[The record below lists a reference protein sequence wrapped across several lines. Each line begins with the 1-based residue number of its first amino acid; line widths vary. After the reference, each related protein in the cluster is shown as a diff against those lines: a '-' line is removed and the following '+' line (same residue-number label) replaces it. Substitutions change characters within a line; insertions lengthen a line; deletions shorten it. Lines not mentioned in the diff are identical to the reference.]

1 VDELA
6 RAYAVLGVRGGASAA
21 EIKKRY
27 RALVKVWHPD
37 RFAADPQGQ
46 AEAATRMRAINEA
59 YEITLAQVAPR
70 TPAPAASAAPATAA
84 GPLGGR
90 RLSSSEIEGMRR
102 DLGNKGLLDWLLGD
116 PAKDFGWQAERRRSS
131 AFGLSFV
138 AAWAVFGLVGLRWP
152 NHYLAALLVAFGT
165 FLIGY
170 LVLQRVLP
178 WDL

>member
-59 YEITLAQVAPR
+59 YEITLAQVPPR
-70 TPAPAASAAPATAA
+70 TPAPAASAAPATPA

-90 RLSSSEIEGMRR
+90 RLSRSEIEAMVRDMRSE
-102 DLGNKGLLDWLLGD
+102 GPLDWLLGD
-116 PAKDFGWQAERRRSS
+116 PARDWGWQAERRKSE
-131 AFGLSFV
+131 AFGLSVV
-138 AAWAVFGLVGLRWP
+138 AAWAVFGLVVLSWP
-152 NHYLAALLVAFGT
+152 NHPLAALLVAFGT

-170 LVLQRVLP
+170 LVLQRVSP
-178 WDL
+178 

>member
-1 VDELA
+1 MDELA

-59 YEITLAQVAPR
+59 YEITLAQVPPR
-70 TPAPAASAAPATAA
+70 TPAPAASAAPATPA
-84 GPLGGR
+84 GPLGGS
-90 RLSSSEIEGMRR
+90 RLSRSEGP
-102 DLGNKGLLDWLLGD
+102 LDWLLGD
-116 PAKDFGWQAERRRSS
+116 PARDWGLQAERRKSH
-131 AFGLSFV
+131 AFGLSVV
-138 AAWAVFGLVGLRWP
+138 AAWAVFGLVGLSWP
-152 NHYLAALLVAFGT
+152 NHYLAAFLVAFGT

-170 LVLQRVLP
+170 LVFQRVLP
-178 WDL
+178 